1 MCARV
6 SFIRYRVSRRR
17 ALLLALALSASLA
30 SARRLRADELVAP
43 NRSHVEAEDGLG
55 LSLGVHVENGNHRM
69 FRHFEPTTGEAR
81 RYDARVYG
89 GIGVALG
96 YERPLAD
103 HLLSCSLRAEYWRSL
118 LLASAARRLGR
129 SVDTTAQRMSG
140 LASLYLHPAATADSA
155 SVGLIAGIAIMTFD
169 FALPPARSDADE
181 TMQMATGNYTLWSTG
196 IGVRLPLSELGLSVR
211 ASHLLGLRTGAFG
224 TREVQDQPQGFEG
237 LAIVDYHVL
246 PWLDVSVRGGLT
258 LLWLSLAPME
268 ARPTDEPA
276 SVRDMYLAFGL
287 GATAHL

>member
-1 MCARV
+1 
-6 SFIRYRVSRRR
+6 
-17 ALLLALALSASLA
+17 LLLALALSASLA
-30 SARRLRADELVAP
+30 PATRLRADEPLAA
-43 NRSHVEAEDGLG
+43 NESRAEGENGLG
-55 LSLGVHVENGNHRM
+55 LSIGVHVENGNHRM

-96 YERPLAD
+96 YDRPLAG
-103 HLLSCSLRAEYWRSL
+103 HLLACSLRADYWRSL

-129 SVDTTAQRMSG
+129 SVDTTAQRIGG
-140 LASLYLHPAATADSA
+140 LAGLYLHPAATAGSA
-155 SVGLIAGIAIMTFD
+155 SIGLVAGVAVMTFD
-169 FALPPARSDADE
+169 FAMPPARDDADE
-181 TMQMATGNYTLWSTG
+181 TMQLATGNYTLWSTG
-196 IGVRLPLSELGLSVR
+196 IGARLPLSELRLSIR
-211 ASHLLGLRTGAFG
+211 GSHLLGLRTGAFG
-224 TREVQDQPQGFEG
+224 TREAQDRPHGVDG
-237 LAIVDYHVL
+237 LAIVDYRLL
-246 PWLDVSVRGGLT
+246 PWLDVSARAGVT